1 MKLNKKQQR
10 QIIERMNDNNPI
22 ISSVITKLHKQQEKG
37 LKKYGVEV
45 DTSSY
50 DLKGWLEHAQ
60 QEAIDFTT
68 YLEAAIQLL
77 EEQVKSKKEEMKFY
91 ETHEPYYALIKAR
104 NIERAMEIYNNDV
117 TADEEKEL
125 AESIKEVPTLYAA
138 TKYSRFTGEDNE
150 AIPIEEVLDDLT
162 NEKEMRLAIDGR
174 LI

>member
-1 MKLNKKQQR
+1 
-10 QIIERMNDNNPI
+10 MNENPI
-22 ISSVITKLHKQQEKG
+22 ISSVITKLYKQQEKG
-37 LKKYGVEV
+37 LQKYGEEV
-45 DTSSY
+45 KTSSY

-77 EEQVKSKKEEMKFY
+77 EEQVKSKEEMKFY

-125 AESIKEVPTLYAA
+125 AESIKEVTALYAA
-138 TKYSRFTGEDNE
+138 TKYSRCTGEDNKTV
-150 AIPIEEVLDDLT
+150 PIEEVLDDLM
-162 NEKEMRLAIDGR
+162 NEKEMRLAVDGR

>member
-1 MKLNKKQQR
+1 
-10 QIIERMNDNNPI
+10 MNENPI

-45 DTSSY
+45 KTSSH

-91 ETHEPYYALIKAR
+91 EVNEPYYALIKAK
-104 NIERAMEIYNNDV
+104 NEESAIKIYTDNVADDGDKLAISEV
-117 TADEEKEL
+117 TE
-125 AESIKEVPTLYAA
+125 PYAA
-138 TKYSRFTGEDNE
+138 VRHSRTVDEDE
-150 AIPIEEVLDDLT
+150 RILSIEKVIEDIT
-162 NEKEMRLAIDGR
+162 NEEEMLLGMDTSV
-174 LI
+174 